1 MTASVRVT
9 GMDRLMRVL
18 LRGGDKA
25 VDATRRALYEEAQ
38 IILGKAV
45 RIVPFEH
52 GTLAGSGMVH
62 DPVVQGRDV
71 LVEISFGG
79 PAKDRT
85 PRKRGV
91 EGGGVVN
98 VGYAF
103 IQHENLSFRHAP
115 GRRAKYLQEPVEQ
128 AQKGLQDKLTRRVS
142 AIIEGLV

>member
-1 MTASVRVT
+1 MQNVRVT
-9 GMDRLMRVL
+9 GLDRLMRVL
-18 LRGGDKA
+18 LRGSDRA
-25 VDATRRALYEEAQ
+25 IDATRRALYEEAQ

-79 PAKDRT
+79 PAKDRR
-85 PRKRGV
+85 PRKTSGDA
-91 EGGGVVN
+91 GGIVN
-98 VGYAF
+98 VGYAY
-103 IQHENLSFRHAP
+103 IQHENMTFKHAP

>member
-1 MTASVRVT
+1 MQNVRVT
-9 GMDRLMRVL
+9 GLDRLMRVL
-18 LRGGDKA
+18 LRGSDRA
-25 VDATRRALYEEAQ
+25 IDATRRALYEEAQ

-79 PAKDRT
+79 PAKDMR
-85 PRKRGV
+85 PRNKSGDA
-91 EGGGVVN
+91 GGSVN
-98 VGYAF
+98 VGYAL
-103 IQHENLSFRHAP
+103 IQHENMTFRHAP

-128 AQKGLQDKLTRRVS
+128 SQKGLQDKLTRRVS